1 MMCCGCGDPVMHDGF
16 NAQEIGMASEAST
29 TPALLERPD
38 MTLLRSTRP
47 PPPLPLSVFGPAWEN
62 WIRAAAD
69 AASCP
74 PDYVAGPLLAAA
86 SALIG
91 NARWAEATPAWSEPP
106 HLWIGV
112 VGDSGGGKSPGAD
125 ALMRD
130 VLPVIE
136 QRMGLGFPD
145 QHRTWVAAK
154 GAHDAAME
162 RWASEVK
169 EAGKRGNPPPLPPAD
184 APEEP
189 HCPNLKQHDATIEK
203 MASLLASSAPK
214 GLLMVRDEL
223 AGWIAA
229 MNAYNEA
236 GRAFWLESY
245 GGRPYRVARQKH
257 PLPIDIP
264 RLAVAVTGGTQPDKL
279 AQMMMETDDGLLAR
293 VCWLWPDPVKFH
305 LGRKAPATEWAIE
318 ALDRL
323 RKLDLWLPDGPDL
336 PAAPVMVRMAECG
349 LPDLEAFGQEM
360 QSRQLD
366 ASGLMKSAVGKA
378 RGTALRLALVLQYL
392 WWCGADEASAAPV
405 TITPE
410 AFKAAAYF
418 VSDYLMPMAARV
430 YGDAAASQEDRNV
443 ATLARWMI
451 KTHPAEIYVRMVLR
465 EVRLPGLKDAKAVH
479 QAAQALVEGGWLT
492 VPVKGG
498 QNGRSKQAYVVNPA
512 VYERLP

>member
-1 MMCCGCGDPVMHDGF
+1 M
-16 NAQEIGMASEAST
+16 
-29 TPALLERPD
+29 PALLAKPD

-47 PPPLPLSVFGPAWEN
+47 PPPMPLSVFGPVWEN
-62 WIRAAAD
+62 WIKAAAD

-74 PDYVAGPLLAAA
+74 TDYVVGPLLAAV
-86 SALIG
+86 SVLIG
-91 NARWAEATPAWSEPP
+91 HARWAEATPAWSEPP
-106 HLWIGV
+106 HLWFGV

-136 QRMGLGFPD
+136 QRMGLEFPD

-154 GAHDAAME
+154 GAHEAAME
-162 RWASEVK
+162 RWANDVK
-169 EAGKRGNPPPLPPAD
+169 EAGKRENAPPLPPLD

-189 HCPNLKQHDATIEK
+189 QCPNLKQHDATIEK
-203 MASLLASSAPK
+203 MASLLAGSAPK

-223 AGWIAA
+223 AGWISA

-245 GGRPYRVARQKH
+245 GGRPYRVARQKN

-279 AQMMMETDDGLLAR
+279 AQMMKEADDGLLAR
-293 VCWLWPDPVKFH
+293 VCWVWPDPVEFH
-305 LGRKAPATEWAIE
+305 LGRQAPATAWAIE

-323 RKLDLWLPDGPDL
+323 RVLTMGFPDGPDM
-336 PAAPVMVRMAECG
+336 PAAPVMVPMEVSA
-349 LPDLEAFGQEM
+349 LPDLEVFGQEM
-360 QSRQLD
+360 QARQLD
-366 ASGLMKSAVGKA
+366 ASGLMKSAIGKA

-392 WWCGADEASAAPV
+392 WWCGADGVSSPPA
-405 TITPE
+405 TITYE
-410 AFKAAAYF
+410 AFKAAAHF
-418 VSDYLMPMAARV
+418 VSDYLMPMAERV
-430 YGDAAASQEDRNV
+430 YGDAAASLEDRHA
-443 ATLARWMI
+443 ATLARWII
-451 KTHPAEIYVRMVLR
+451 KARPAEVHVRRLLR
-465 EVRLPGLKDAKAVH
+465 EVRLPGLKDAKIVH
-479 QAAQALVEGGWLT
+479 QAAQALVEGGWLI

-512 VYERLP
+512 VYEQLP